1 MNCVFVQGIGKRE
14 GDQKEK
20 KVKCLRLKEI
30 SREREIVRERE
41 QEREIDQ

>member
-1 MNCVFVQGIGKRE
+1 VYLYRE
-14 GDQKEK
+14 SEREKGTRKKK